1 MTNEERRVALAMAR
15 RKALEHAEIADKQ
28 DADEVFDL
36 TAEMQLAVMW
46 ANVASAMKVG
56 QALEADG
63 VIETEFHSPYGHAIT
78 R

>member
-28 DADEVFDL
+28 DDEMFDF
-36 TAEMQLAVMW
+36 TAEMQLAIMW

>member
-1 MTNEERRVALAMAR
+1 VTNEERRVALAMAR
-15 RKALEHAEIADKQ
+15 RKALEHAEIAETQ
-28 DADEVFDL
+28 DDEAL
-36 TAEMQLAVMW
+36 TTEMQLAVMW

-63 VIETEFHSPYGHAIT
+63 VIETEFHSPDGHAIT